1 MNNQLTVY
9 YGNGEVRRGPIGVDL
24 SQFGVMS
31 VPLENPERANIRD
44 LKKWFVR
51 MFSMDP
57 NIYSVIVR
65 CLFCKS
71 VEPLIW
77 DLLTIERSKQ
87 WTRWVDWCRR
97 SNAPLTI
104 LVQAY
109 GRDECVG
116 ESSSSVV
123 TLSCC

>member
-51 MFSMDP
+51 MFSLDP

-65 CLFCKS
+65 CCS
-71 VEPLIW
+71 ENDI
-77 DLLTIERSKQ
+77 
-87 WTRWVDWCRR
+87 
-97 SNAPLTI
+97 
-104 LVQAY
+104 
-109 GRDECVG
+109 
-116 ESSSSVV
+116 
-123 TLSCC
+123 SCHISI